1 MARFIHCER
10 SPQERIG
17 DFEESHRRLTPD
29 EAVGEAQRCV
39 SYGCKAPSCETG
51 CPLRTHICQMM
62 RWVAGGRFIEGARVL
77 RKCNNTA
84 EICARVCPHEQ
95 LCEGHC
101 VLAAR
106 GEAIAIGAL
115 ERFVTDYALEHAAI
129 PLPPPRMRTG
139 KDVAIIGS
147 GPAGLACA
155 EELAKRG
162 HKVTVYEALPHP
174 GGLLIYA
181 IPGFKVARPVVE
193 RRLAYL
199 RALGIEFVC
208 NTRVGQDLTLAELLN
223 GRYQAIFL
231 ATGATQPTKTEIDGR
246 NVANVVD
253 ALAFISRTI
262 VPSEDMPP
270 GTERPECVQ
279 GKRAMVLG
287 GGDTAMGVARALV
300 RMGAEKV
307 TCIYRRDEASMP
319 GSPNMVRWAKEEG
332 VKFRFLTAPVRFI
345 TNDSHSLSAIE
356 CARMALSDPDDAG
369 RRKLIP
375 VHAGNFVLN
384 ADFAVLA
391 FGFSPSRV
399 CGADHDLAVNADGTY
414 VVDANHM
421 TSQRGVFAG
430 GSITRGMGPLV
441 TAVKDGCGA
450 AEAIDRFLAGVSTSC

>member
-17 DFEESHRRLTPD
+17 DFGESHRRLTPE

-39 SYGCKAPSCETG
+39 RFGCNAPRCETG
-51 CPLRTHICQMM
+51 CPVRTHIGEMM
-62 RWVAGGRFIEGARVL
+62 RWVAGGRFIEAARVL
-77 RKCNNTA
+77 RQRNNTA

-95 LCEGHC
+95 FCEGHC

-115 ERFVTDYALEHAAI
+115 ERFVADYALEHAAI
-129 PLPPPRMRTG
+129 PLPPPKKRTG

-181 IPGFKVARPVVE
+181 IPGFKVARTVVE

-199 RALGIEFVC
+199 RALGVEFVC
-208 NTRVGQDLTLAELLN
+208 NTRVGRDLSLADLLN
-223 GRYQAIFL
+223 AGYQAIFL
-231 ATGATQPTKTEIDGR
+231 ATGATQPTKTEIDGK
-246 NVANVVD
+246 NIANVVD
-253 ALAFISRTI
+253 ALAFVSGAI
-262 VPSEDMPP
+262 VPPEDMPA
-270 GTERPECVQ
+270 GTERPECLQ

-287 GGDTAMGVARALV
+287 GGDTAMGVARAMV
-300 RMGAEKV
+300 RMGAATV

-319 GSPNMVRWAKEEG
+319 GSRNMVRWAREEG
-332 VKFRFLTAPVRFI
+332 VEFLFLTAPVRFI
-345 TNDSHSLSAIE
+345 SNDSHRLSAIE

-369 RRKLIP
+369 RRTLTP

-384 ADFAVLA
+384 ADFAILA
-391 FGFSPSRV
+391 FGFNPSRL
-399 CGADHDLAVNADGTY
+399 CGADDDLAVNADGTY
-414 VVDANHM
+414 AVDANQM
-421 TSQRGVFAG
+421 TSRRGVFAG
-430 GSITRGMGPLV
+430 GGIIRGMGPVV
-441 TAVKDGCGA
+441 TAVKDGCEA
-450 AEAIDRFLAGVSTSC
+450 AEAIDRFLAAV